1 MSTKIENRLANVVC
15 QALTLRRKL
24 HPQSTAMLMAYFE
37 GEVLEMRAAF
47 AAFQGLM
54 PGTELIEMFQVMHG
68 IGAEGAT
75 HRLDHLHTSLN
86 IIVSESMPALAIEF
100 SPHVIDVKGWV
111 DGQAELYDSLMKT
124 FTGEEG
130 FLNRVQEL
138 LDMDEQSF
146 DQFLITFGSYVEQV
160 ASLMETE
167 DGSMESLLE
176 AAQDMID
183 GKGDPEF
190 FKSQEDNHE

>member
-75 HRLDHLHTSLN
+75 HRLDNLHTSLN

-111 DGQAELYDSLMKT
+111 DEQAELYNSLMKNIRRRRRLSEPCT
-124 FTGEEG
+124 TIARYGRAIF
-130 FLNRVQEL
+130 RPVPDHIWEL
-138 LDMDEQSF
+138 R
-146 DQFLITFGSYVEQV
+146 
-160 ASLMETE
+160 
-167 DGSMESLLE
+167 
-176 AAQDMID
+176 
-183 GKGDPEF
+183 
-190 FKSQEDNHE
+190 